1 MQQYPI
7 NLFSVYKTLLYRVI
21 YRTEFKIREI
31 ILGSHAN
38 EFSSPDGSKEL
49 SCADI
54 HDIEFQ
60 KSSSCQGLTMR
71 FGPQAGVAEWAS
83 SKFIS
88 TALYAGRSEAGQC

>member
-1 MQQYPI
+1 MPFCPHPF
-7 NLFSVYKTLLYRVI
+7 NLFSVYKTLLYHVI
-21 YRTEFKIREI
+21 YRTEFKIRKI

-60 KSSSCQGLTMR
+60 KSSSCQGLTVG
-71 FGPQAGVAEWAS
+71 FEPQAGIGRVAKLEVH
-83 SKFIS
+83 FYCIIS
-88 TALYAGRSEAGQC
+88 RVL